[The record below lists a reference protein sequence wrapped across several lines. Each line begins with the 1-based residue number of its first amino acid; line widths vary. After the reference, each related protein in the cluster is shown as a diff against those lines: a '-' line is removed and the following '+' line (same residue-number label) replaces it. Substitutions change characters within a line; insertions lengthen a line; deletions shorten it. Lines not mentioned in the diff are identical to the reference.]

1 VSQPQT
7 QAYSSDPPSKIDWS
21 LIRSSYEVL
30 TDAEPKDGEPKVDLA
45 DILAGKISSS
55 SDYAPPLEK
64 ARLYAERLD
73 ARINTG
79 EGGGGGHAFINGR
92 HFDVD
97 DVRVFL
103 NC

>member
-1 VSQPQT
+1 MSQPQT
-7 QAYSSDPPSKIDWS
+7 QAYPSDLPSKIDWS
-21 LIRSSYEVL
+21 LVRSSYEAL
-30 TDAEPKDGEPKVDLA
+30 TDAEPKDGEVKVELA

-55 SDYAPPLEK
+55 SDYAPPLEN

-73 ARINTG
+73 ARI
-79 EGGGGGHAFINGR
+79 EGGGREGGHAFINGR

-97 DVRVFL
+97 DVRLFL